1 MRSNRERVSI
11 LGTSRAGIS
20 PSPLG
25 THIPYEVMKFYK
37 ARVLLRRR
45 AAKIAPSGESERERN
60 GERERKKKI
69 SRTNSV
75 EMARRRQ
82 RACVCACVAITH
94 ACVSRGITLAGGGH
108 GARGAGRKGRNTCT
122 AATQQFRVRCYVS
135 ESVMPMWAE
144 ANLWS
149 PVSARTCVAFVY
161 VRGTRN
167 SRVTYAGTYRRLRTP
182 LDPSLLLRPRR

>member
-1 MRSNRERVSI
+1 
-11 LGTSRAGIS
+11 
-20 PSPLG
+20 
-25 THIPYEVMKFYK
+25 
-37 ARVLLRRR
+37 
-45 AAKIAPSGESERERN
+45 
-60 GERERKKKI
+60 
-69 SRTNSV
+69 
-75 EMARRRQ
+75 MARRRQ

-182 LDPSLLLRPRR
+182 LDPSLSSCDPADNRDWIGIGTRAGSRALEEIPRLLELCEYCRCYGVLKKDLA